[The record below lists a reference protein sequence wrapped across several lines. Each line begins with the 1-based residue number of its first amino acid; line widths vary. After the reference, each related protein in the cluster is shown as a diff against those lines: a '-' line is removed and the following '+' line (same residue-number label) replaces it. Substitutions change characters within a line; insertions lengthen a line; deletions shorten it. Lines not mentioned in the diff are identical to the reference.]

1 MKGHFLFLYRI
12 SLFLSFYVL
21 LTSCTN
27 FSASRS
33 RTAPPIIIS
42 ISSTVTGIYTLQ
54 VRAQNPEI
62 LFSGYRLYA
71 GGSVNESRNPPD
83 VNIGFD
89 CLRGAAQP
97 IIPNQPI
104 EYTFEIHPD
113 GGAASSGSACRFQA
127 SLSPGTFVTI
137 RSLLFG
143 INLTSSS
150 GSFSISG
157 PSNTF
162 VLPNPSP

>member
-1 MKGHFLFLYRI
+1 MKSYYYSLIRFVLIFNILLFA
-12 SLFLSFYVL
+12 S
-21 LTSCTN
+21 TCTN
-27 FSASRS
+27 YSASRS

-42 ISSTVTGIYTLQ
+42 VASTVTGIYTLQ
-54 VRAQNPEI
+54 VRAQNPEL
-62 LFSGYRLYA
+62 LFSGYRLYPA
-71 GGSVNESRNPPD
+71 ATENESRNPPD
-83 VNIGFD
+83 INIGFD

-97 IIPNQPI
+97 TIPNIPVEFI
-104 EYTFEIHPD
+104 FEIHPD
-113 GGAASSGSACRFQA
+113 GGAAGPGVACRFPA
-127 SLSPGTFVTI
+127 SLSPGTFITI

-143 INLTSSS
+143 INLTSSN